1 MLSIAN
7 VMQRVMLAIQYPRGF
22 VMHVMQ
28 IRPSRAHVCATKQ
41 VLPLPLQFFP
51 HARAM
56 PEIASHASQTRMV
69 IRFSTSH

>member
-51 HARAM
+51 HARAI
-56 PEIASHASQTRMV
+56 P
-69 IRFSTSH
+69 